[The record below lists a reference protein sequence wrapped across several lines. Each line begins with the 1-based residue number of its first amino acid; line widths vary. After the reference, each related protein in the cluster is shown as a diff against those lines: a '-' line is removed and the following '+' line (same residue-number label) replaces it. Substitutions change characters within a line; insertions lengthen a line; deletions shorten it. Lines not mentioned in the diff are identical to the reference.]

1 MSANPASVPLLQLT
15 NGAAMPA
22 IGLGTHPMDD
32 AEAGAAVVHAVE
44 AGYRLI
50 DTAENYHNEE
60 GVGQGLARCGAPRAE
75 LFVTTKFNSEWHSVD
90 GVRTTW
96 DHSAT
101 RLGLDYIDLLLIHWP
116 NPREGRYVEA
126 WRGLVKLLE
135 AGKVRAIGTSN
146 FTPPQLGELI
156 EATGVVPDV
165 NQIQLSPWWVRD
177 AERAFHA
184 EHGIVT
190 EAWSPLG
197 KGGALRAEPV
207 LAAARAHSVTPAQA
221 VLRWHVQHGVVP
233 IPKTTDPV
241 RMAENI
247 DVFGFELSAAEM
259 ESIDALD
266 GTGSPAVDP
275 MAFGH

>member
-1 MSANPASVPLLQLT
+1 MPTNPAPAPLIQLT
-15 NGAAMPA
+15 NGATMPA
-22 IGLGTHPMDD
+22 IGLGTYPMDD

-60 GVGQGLARCGAPRAE
+60 GVGQGVARAGIPRAE
-75 LFVTTKFNSEWHSVD
+75 LFVTTKFNRGWHSIE

-116 NPREGRYVEA
+116 NPGEGRYIEA
-126 WRGLVKLLE
+126 WKGLVKLLQ
-135 AGKVRAIGTSN
+135 AGKVKAIGTSN
-146 FTPPQLGELI
+146 FTPAQLREI
-156 EATGVVPDV
+156 IDETGVVPDV
-165 NQIQLSPWWVRD
+165 NQIQLSPWWPKVE
-177 AERAFHA
+177 ERAFHA

-190 EAWSPLG
+190 ESWSPLG
-197 KGGALRAEPV
+197 KGGLLESEAV
-207 LAAARAHSVTPAQA
+207 VAAAGKHGVTPAQA
-221 VLRWHVQHGVVP
+221 VLRWHVQLGLVP
-233 IPKTTDPV
+233 IPKTTDPA

-247 DVFGFELSAAEM
+247 DVFGFELGPADMEAIGALAGDGPDAA
-259 ESIDALD
+259 
-266 GTGSPAVDP
+266 DP